1 MAIAFVQ
8 QATGTAAGS
17 TTATATLGSNPTS
30 NNMLVACIASS
41 AGDVSGVSGGG
52 VTTWTKLKGPGNISS
67 AWVNIYYG
75 VVDTTPAT
83 GVTATATSGNIAINV
98 SEWSGIK
105 TSGAADASSD
115 QDQGPGT
122 TPTTG
127 PITASAG
134 PCLYVAAGTHGQ
146 TLSAGPTDGFT
157 ALTVA
162 NASGRRVQGVY
173 RIDSGTPASATPSYT
188 IGASASWDLIVGA
201 LQGTADATVV
211 DPFGMSGFF
220 GV

>member
-8 QATGTAAGS
+8 QATATQAAG
-17 TTATATLGSNPTS
+17 TTATATLGASPTS
-30 NNMLVACIASS
+30 GDTLVACIASG

-52 VTTWTKLKGPGNISS
+52 VTTWTKLKGPGPVSS
-67 AWVNIYYG
+67 AWVNIYFG
-75 VVDTTPAT
+75 VVDTTPST
-83 GVTATATSGNIAINV
+83 SVTATAASGTIALNV

-105 TSGAADASSD
+105 TSGAADASTA
-115 QDQGPGT
+115 QAQGPGT
-122 TPTTG
+122 TPAAG
-127 PITASAG
+127 PITAASG
-134 PCLYVAAGTHGQ
+134 PALYVGAGTHGQ

-188 IGASASWDLIVGA
+188 IGSSVSWDMVVGA
-201 LQGTADATVV
+201 LLGTSGEVIT
-211 DPFGMSGFF
+211 DPYGMNGFY

>member
-8 QATGTAAGS
+8 QATGTQAAG

-30 NNMLVACIASS
+30 NNTLVACIASG

-52 VTTWTKLKGPGNISS
+52 VTTWTKLKGPGPISS
-67 AWVNIYYG
+67 AWANIYFG
-75 VVDTTPAT
+75 LVDTTPAT
-83 GVTATATSGNIAINV
+83 GITVTATSGTIAVNV

-105 TSGAADASSD
+105 TSGAADASTA
-115 QDQGPGT
+115 QAQGPGT
-122 TPTTG
+122 GPSAG

-146 TLSAGPTDGFT
+146 DLSAGPTDSFT
-157 ALTVA
+157 ALTAA
-162 NASGRRVQGVY
+162 NGGGRRVQGVY
-173 RIDSGTPASATPSYT
+173 RIDTGTPASATPAYT
-188 IGASASWDLIVGA
+188 IGGSVSWDMVTGA
-201 LQGTADATVV
+201 LQGTTSTKKNPLGAA
-211 DPFGMSGFF
+211 GFF